1 MRTPFM
7 AFFQLFGKW
16 WKGKG
21 KGKGGGRWGGGDGK
35 EGSLEPGEYK

>member
-16 WKGKG
+16 WKG